1 MVHGTQ
7 VEDDVQVDNNEMLVH
22 KRTTEFF
29 LEKSFSRSIPR
40 IRLKQ
45 SMSAKFGNQLVD
57 EALKLVKENV
67 AKEDDNLKID
77 DGHLTLKRPRQQI
90 F

>member
-1 MVHGTQ
+1 
-7 VEDDVQVDNNEMLVH
+7 
-22 KRTTEFF
+22 
-29 LEKSFSRSIPR
+29 
-40 IRLKQ
+40 
-45 SMSAKFGNQLVD
+45 MSAKLVD

-77 DGHLTLKRPRQQI
+77 DGHLTLKMPRQHI